1 MKFPNFCCESLKKE
15 KGEFWKGF
23 ILEKKIDKI
32 QTLIDP
38 QQARI

>member
-1 MKFPNFCCESLKKE
+1 LKKE
-15 KGEFWKGF
+15 KGEFWKQGF
-23 ILEKKIDKI
+23 ILEKKDKI